1 MDYNIEVKKAH
12 DAGLSL
18 NQIAARYTITTN
30 QVSEILAGN
39 NPISPAGKKK
49 RVRMWKLIN

>member
-1 MDYNIEVKKAH
+1 MMDYNIEVKKAH

-18 NQIAARYTITTN
+18 NQIAARYTITTD

-39 NPISPAGKKK
+39 NPIPPVGKKK
-49 RVRMWKLIN
+49 EDAVVDLK